1 MNQLLMGA
9 TWDDVLAWIGP
20 LSRGFLINAE
30 ATLIVLAL
38 GLPGG
43 FVLAVLSKHKSA
55 WVRWPN
61 RLVIELGRG
70 APALVL
76 IQFFYYGMPQIHLT
90 LGSFTAAIVAL
101 SLSTAGYT
109 SEIIRSGLDAVPVG
123 QKEAVQ
129 ALNMS
134 RRDAMRYVLLPQ
146 ALRIASPALMG
157 FAILVLQSTTLC
169 FTIAMP
175 EIASRAYEIGS
186 STFQYFPVLVL
197 TALFFVLVCVPAS
210 FFVGWLERSNHH

>member
-9 TWDDVLAWIGP
+9 TWSDVIGWIGP
-20 LSRGFLINAE
+20 LSHGFVINLEAAALTLLIGLPAGFL
-30 ATLIVLAL
+30 
-38 GLPGG
+38 
-43 FVLAVLSKHKSA
+43 LAVLSQQKPR
-55 WVRWPN
+55 WIRWPN
-61 RLVIELGRG
+61 RVVIELGRG

-76 IQFFYYGMPQIHLT
+76 IQFFYFGMPQVHLT
-90 LGSFTAAIVAL
+90 LGSFSAAIVAL

-109 SEIIRSGLDAVPVG
+109 SEIIRSGLDAVPDG

-129 ALNMS
+129 ALNLS
-134 RRDAMRYVLLPQ
+134 RGDAMRYVILPQ
-146 ALRIASPALMG
+146 ALGISAPALLG

-186 STFQYFPVLVL
+186 TTFQYFPVLAL
-197 TALFFVLVCVPAS
+197 TAAFFIVVCVPAS
-210 FFVGWLERSNHH
+210 FFGGWLERGDRK